1 VRISKFTETQ
11 IAQILREAQEGAAVA
26 DVARRH
32 NISAATLY
40 QWRSKYGGIS
50 IVEMQRLRELKLE
63 NSRLKHLY
71 ADLTEDHAV
80 LKEAFSKKF

>member
-11 IAQILREAQEGAAVA
+11 IAQILREAHEGAAVA

-40 QWRSKYGGIS
+40 QWRAKYGGIS
-50 IVEMQRLRELKLE
+50 VVEMQRLRELKQE